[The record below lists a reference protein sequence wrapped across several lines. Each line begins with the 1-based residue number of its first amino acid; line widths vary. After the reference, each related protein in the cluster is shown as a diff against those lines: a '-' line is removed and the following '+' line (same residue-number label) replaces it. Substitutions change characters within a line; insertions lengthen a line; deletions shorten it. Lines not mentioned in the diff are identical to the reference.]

1 MALLPTMKRRVGKD
15 DSQCT
20 FIAQIL
26 APLAAVSS
34 LLCGQ
39 GLLLGDVSVVDVS
52 AGTVRNGQTVLIK
65 GGRIDSVGPSASV
78 FGAALVRRGASS
90 SSGSV

>member
-26 APLAAVSS
+26 APLAVVSS
-34 LLCGQ
+34 LCGQ

-65 GGRIDSVGPSASV
+65 GGRIDSVGPSASLS
-78 FGAALVRRGASS
+78 GAALVGRGASS